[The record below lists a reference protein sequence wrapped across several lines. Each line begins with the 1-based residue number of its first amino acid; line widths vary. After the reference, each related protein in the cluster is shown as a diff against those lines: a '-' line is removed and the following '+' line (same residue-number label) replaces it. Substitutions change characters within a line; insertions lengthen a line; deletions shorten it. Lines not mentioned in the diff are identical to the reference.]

1 MTSLVP
7 QEQVVEHLFPFHH
20 QLSSHHQYSFDHICS
35 SSPDQF
41 CILQR
46 MDESLLPFIDPPI
59 LPVLEVAAT
68 PASAGTTSSLSTN
81 QDVVVVPSPVGN
93 EAPHPI
99 TNATFEHFLGDSFL
113 IDGVEYRLKDVKVDL
128 LRRFCVKNGVKTTA
142 PPHKSLRLGTKK
154 TVVEEIKAKKGRML
168 NNEPDPWANLAEG
181 NDKSKPAWINRYR
194 LANVVFSEE
203 CRSVVANRGKS
214 LTREELDLG
223 LKTDQRIFEKV
234 AVEYNRPGVPAY
246 DLVQFPDFSVVGSKN
261 EPCNFDAIGWEE
273 AKKAT
278 KECIHHLEKA
288 RKNFEIS
295 GCHDSDLEDAAET
308 NGMKIGKF
316 TNFHYVVYWNLFAE
330 VNQELF
336 SVLTGELDASVF
348 KESFSVH
355 ASDDIHSLQGGSK
368 RKRKTN
374 DILFDAFH
382 TSAVTDQK
390 RAILEEKRLAIDDE
404 RNELLKVQVAAA
416 KKHAAAVQ
424 DVCDAEKLHKLTQD
438 QSILRQQQQSYRTA
452 LINRYGKFSEVKK
465 RMKAH
470 QRRKATRKEDDCD
483 TSIESNASLM
493 DEMEDVADR
502 LNRIKED
509 ILDHYNKNK
518 DVQED

>member
-1 MTSLVP
+1 VQRFFFAFSFGKFQIYRETNTYT
-7 QEQVVEHLFPFHH
+7 LFSIATFD
-20 QLSSHHQYSFDHICS
+20 LS
-35 SSPDQF
+35 
-41 CILQR
+41 
-46 MDESLLPFIDPPI
+46 LPFCDLSIHHMEPTI
-59 LPVLEVAAT
+59 LPIVEVAAT

-81 QDVVVVPSPVGN
+81 QEENAVDGVDTNPPPASVV
-93 EAPHPI
+93 ETAHPI
-99 TNATFEHFLGDSFL
+99 TNATFDHFPGDYFL
-113 IDGVEYRLKDVKVDL
+113 IDGVEYHLKDIKVDL
-128 LRRFCVKNGVKTTA
+128 LRKFCVKNGVKTTA
-142 PPHKSLRLGTKK
+142 PPHKSLRLSTKK
-154 TVVEEIKAKKGRML
+154 IVVEEIKAKKGRML
-168 NNEPDPWANLAEG
+168 NNEPDPWANQTNGKE
-181 NDKSKPAWINRYR
+181 NSKPAWVNRYR

-203 CRSVVANRGKS
+203 CRTVVSNRGKS

-261 EPCNFDAIGWEE
+261 EPSNFCPISWEE

-336 SVLTGELDASVF
+336 SLLTGELDGSVF
-348 KESFSVH
+348 NESVAVH
-355 ASDDIHSLQGGSK
+355 GGDDGK

-374 DILFDAFH
+374 EILVDAFH
-382 TSAVTDQK
+382 ASAATDKK
-390 RAILEEKRLAIDDE
+390 RAIMEEKRLAIDDE
-404 RNELLKVQVAAA
+404 RNALLKMQVATA

-424 DVCDAEKLHKLTQD
+424 KVCDAEKLHKLTQD
-438 QSILRQQQQSYRTA
+438 QYILRQQQQTYRST
-452 LINRYGKFSEVKK
+452 LVSRYGTISEVKR

-470 QRRKATRKEDDCD
+470 QRRRATRNEDDG
-483 TSIESNASLM
+483 SASEESNASLM
-493 DEMEDVADR
+493 DDMEDVAGR
-502 LNRIKED
+502 LDRIKQD
-509 ILDHYNKNK
+509 IVDHYNNNNLSTN
-518 DVQED
+518 DEQDE